1 MLNNFHEIKAVI
13 SNNHGFKVS
22 FYGIAEYIHGMIS
35 NRIKFK
41 DIALQSKLYF
51 VTKLKESS
59 TVKIKNNKLSTTLLS
74 FLKPKE
80 NIIKFT
86 NEAKAK
92 LISIVKPKEVSKIK
106 ILNKPIQKINI
117 FFNPKINENKFK
129 FDNSDSK
136 FNVSLQGRTEKNDIL
151 VSNNDTDGI
160 HTIITLS
167 SKVDNNEIF
176 FQNNKVNA
184 SSWIFLKLGNISGT
198 LSEIEKSPIENLG
211 RRKIIQ

>member
-136 FNVSLQGRTEKNDIL
+136 FNVSLQGRTEDNDIL
-151 VSNNDTDGI
+151 VVNSTDGV

-167 SKVDNNEIF
+167 SKTDNNKIA
-176 FQNNKVNA
+176 FQSSKVNA
-184 SSWIFLKLGNISGT
+184 SAWIFLKLGNISGT

-211 RRKIIQ
+211 RRKIVQ